1 MGRDRVSAMPDFQTI
16 AEGFATALNGWNL
29 LYCLIGVTIGMLI
42 GVLPGLGPTTGVAV
56 LLPITFGME
65 PVSAIIMLCGI
76 YYGAMYGGT
85 ITSVLI
91 NTPGEAA
98 SVITC
103 LDGSPLA
110 KQGRAGAA
118 LGVAAI
124 GSFVGGTLS
133 IVGLIFV
140 GPPLAQWALHF
151 GPPEF
156 FALMVLGLSTVI
168 GLMGKSVIRGLISA
182 FLGLNLAMVGIDP
195 MSGTL
200 RYTMDS
206 PFLMNGIDFVIVA
219 MGLFGLSE
227 ILLGMENMASAG
239 KPPKLQKMLP
249 RKEEWGPNM
258 QAIGRGTVLGFLIG
272 LIPGTNSV
280 IPALLS
286 YSLEKKMAKD
296 PSRFGRGALEGVAG
310 PETANNSYC
319 GGALIPLFTLG
330 IPSSPTI
337 AIILGAFMMHGL
349 TPGPTLFD
357 HNPVFVWGV
366 IASMF
371 VGNLLLLIMNL
382 PLAGWWARI
391 AMIPPKLLYPTIL
404 IISVVGAYTANN
416 SLFDVGVMIAFG
428 ILGYLM
434 KKTDIPMAPIVLT
447 FVLGKMMESS
457 LLQSLKLLD
466 GSFLG
471 LFARPISGT
480 ILVFAI
486 AIMLAGIVS
495 GFRKKRTGLAADVEM

>member
-1 MGRDRVSAMPDFQTI
+1 MPDFEQI
-16 AEGFATALNGWNL
+16 AQGFATAATGWNL
-29 LYCLIGVTIGMLI
+29 LYCLLGVTIGMLV

-56 LLPITFGME
+56 LLPLTFGME

-118 LGVAAI
+118 LGIAGL
-124 GSFVGGTLS
+124 GSFIGGTIS
-133 IVGLIFV
+133 ILGMILI
-140 GPPLAQWALHF
+140 GPPLAEWALRF

-168 GLMGKSVIRGLISA
+168 GLMGKSILRGLVSA
-182 FLGLNLAMVGIDP
+182 FLGLNLAMIGIDP

-200 RYTMDS
+200 RFTLGV
-206 PFLMNGIDFVIVA
+206 PNLTTGLDFVIVA

-227 ILLGMENMASAG
+227 ILLGIENMANAE
-239 KPPKLQKMLP
+239 KPPRIQGLLP
-249 RKEEWGPNM
+249 RRDEWNPSLK
-258 QAIGRGTVLGFLIG
+258 AIGRGTVLGFLIG

-280 IPALLS
+280 IPAMLS
-286 YSLEKKMAKD
+286 YSMEKRMAKD
-296 PSRFGRGALEGVAG
+296 PSRFGKGALEGVAG
-310 PETANNSYC
+310 PETANNAYC

-349 TPGPTLFD
+349 TPGPALFEQ
-357 HNPVFVWGV
+357 NPVFVWGV

-371 VGNLLLLIMNL
+371 FGNVALLFMNL
-382 PLAGWWARI
+382 PLAGWWAKI
-391 AMIPPKLLYPTIL
+391 AAVPPKLLYPLIL
-404 IISVVGAYTANN
+404 VISIVGAYTANN

-428 ILGYLM
+428 VLGYFM
-434 KKTDIPMAPIVLT
+434 KKADIPMAPIVLT
-447 FVLGKMMESS
+447 FVLGKMLESS
-457 LLQSLKLLD
+457 LLQSLKMMD

-480 ILVFAI
+480 ILT
-486 AIMLAGIVS
+486 VS
-495 GFRKKRTGLAADVEM
+495 LIIIGYGVASSLRNGRRSGLASDVEM